1 MENYQTI
8 LAKEAP
14 PALSIIQDFSPE
26 GKEFFINS
34 ETQGSTT
41 FTDHWF
47 FVEAIPS
54 WISYLVSF
62 SVGIAILLIVVSGV
76 MIMVHP
82 EIESTKDKA
91 YKTITWSLVGLIIMV
106 LPYSIVAIIDNLPFT
121 GVNPDTDI
129 EINQDKSINNEVIDN
144 LAKGDLRS
152 EIIPQT
158 IQIIL
163 QIMGT
168 ISLVLFLYAGFL
180 LVMRDG
186 EEEKVTKARNLMMY
200 SLLGVVVA
208 LLSYIIV
215 EGVIQLNFEKG

>member
-1 MENYQTI
+1 VDKYQTI
-8 LAKEAP
+8 LSKEAP
-14 PALSIIQDFSPE
+14 PALSEIQGFSPE
-26 GKEFFINS
+26 GKEFFINPDTRGTS
-34 ETQGSTT
+34 T

-47 FVEAIPS
+47 FLEAIPS

-76 MIMVHP
+76 MLMVHP
-82 EIESTKDKA
+82 EIESTKEKA
-91 YKTITWSLVGLIIMV
+91 YKTITWSLIGLVIIV
-106 LPYSIVAIIDNLPFT
+106 LPYSIVSLIDNLPFK
-121 GVNPDTDI
+121 GINPDTNI
-129 EINQDKSINNEVIDN
+129 EINEYNSIKTNVIDN
-144 LAKGDLRS
+144 LAQGDLRS
-152 EIIPQT
+152 EIIPQI

-186 EEEKVTKARNLMMY
+186 EEEKVTKAKNLMMY
-200 SLLGVVVA
+200 SLLGVIIA